1 MGRGH
6 RCADSEVVVIL
17 PVPTTLEGTIAK
29 LMQVL
34 SYLEEEDTRRAQW
47 EEGVSERIE
56 DFEDRISDIELR
68 VINLETD
75 SD

>member
-1 MGRGH
+1 
-6 RCADSEVVVIL
+6 VIL

-34 SYLEEEDTRRAQW
+34 SYLEEEDTRRSQW
-47 EEGVSERIE
+47 EDGVTERIE

>member
-1 MGRGH
+1 M
-6 RCADSEVVVIL
+6 IL
-17 PVPTTLEGTIAK
+17 PVPTTLEGAIAK

-34 SYLEEEDTRRAQW
+34 SYLEEEDTRRSQW
-47 EEGVSERIE
+47 EEGVTERIE

>member
-1 MGRGH
+1 M
-6 RCADSEVVVIL
+6 IL

-34 SYLEEEDTRRAQW
+34 SYLEEEDTRRSQW
-47 EEGVSERIE
+47 EDGVTERIE